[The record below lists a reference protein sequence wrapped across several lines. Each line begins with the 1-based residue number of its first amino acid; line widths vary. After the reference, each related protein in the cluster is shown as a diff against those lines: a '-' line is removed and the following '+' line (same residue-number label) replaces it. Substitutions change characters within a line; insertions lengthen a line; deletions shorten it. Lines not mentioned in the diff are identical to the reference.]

1 MTFPF
6 PIFSAASRV
15 SAADI
20 FTAMAANAGSFVSK
34 SPSDYVGGMR
44 TFSDTF
50 TFTNSPFGESINV
63 FRDGDTSDSTFTAG
77 SQADSLGLPVTS
89 ALAWQSTL
97 NASDLPGDAKINGS
111 AATEVAASTYDTS
124 AVSDNSK
131 TYGMSYKLF
140 KATVALTASTTTA
153 SVDFKARR
161 GFTQINNKG
170 GFIFLPGEWEVASTG
185 SALSGSGTL
194 TIPAGQ
200 AVLLIAAGNQWANN
214 DNLGLGTNSD
224 VGFLL
229 NFSTSTYDNAQI
241 AFLGNLTGVSQGVSY
256 SINADSISS
265 PKPVFF
271 KLAGT

>member
-15 SAADI
+15 SAGDI

-44 TFSDTF
+44 TFGDTY
-50 TFTNSPFGESINV
+50 TFTNSPFGESYDV
-63 FRDGDTSDSTFTAG
+63 FRNGDTSDSTFTAG
-77 SQADSLGLPVTS
+77 AQADSLGLPVTS

-97 NASDLPGDAKINGS
+97 DASGLPGDAKINGS

-131 TYGMSYKLF
+131 TYDMSYRLF

-200 AVLLIAAGNQWANN
+200 GVLLIAAGNQWANN

>member
-15 SAADI
+15 SAGNI

-44 TFSDTF
+44 TFGDTY
-50 TFTNSPFGESINV
+50 TFTNSPFGENYDV
-63 FRDGDTSDSTFTAG
+63 FRSGDTSDSTFTAG
-77 SQADSLGLPVTS
+77 AQAESLGLPVTS
-89 ALAWQSTL
+89 ALAWQSSLSSTP
-97 NASDLPGDAKINGS
+97 PGDAKINGS
-111 AATEVAASTYDTS
+111 AATEVAASYYDTS
-124 AVSDNSK
+124 AQSDNNK
-131 TYGMSYKLF
+131 TYRMSYRLS
-140 KATVALTASTTTA
+140 KATSALTASTTTT
-153 SVDFKARR
+153 SVDFYA
-161 GFTQINNKG
+161 GGSATQVNSKG

-200 AVLLIAAGNQWANN
+200 GVLLIAAGNQWANN